1 MSPRQPKG
9 PQGRRVPNKS
19 HGLRGPGPSGR
30 PPRDAAPTSPTPATP
45 LEGAD
50 ATPSAASSS
59 AAASGDA
66 ASFGTLS
73 TRPGTR
79 SANRAAKRAAAGGV
93 RPKTQVRGRPSR
105 ASQGSTTGLIV
116 LGAIAVAVLAAVV
129 IIGNPFGSASP
140 SGSPAAAGSPTPVPS
155 HGDGTCPT
163 SAPAPL
169 KAGDVYEVTIKTKV
183 GNIVLKIDGALGP
196 NATGN
201 FIALVKCHF
210 YDGIVFHRL
219 VPDFVIQGGD
229 PEGTGGGGPGYTI
242 TDDPRTTTYKRGTL
256 AMARTAQQ
264 NSQGSQFFIVL
275 SDDANGALTQPSVV
289 YPYAIMGEVIDG
301 MTVVDQIAAM
311 PNLGEASGNAA
322 VDPVV
327 MDSVTITKSPNGTPT
342 TAPTVAPA
350 SPSAAPAS

>member
-1 MSPRQPKG
+1 MSPREPKG
-9 PQGRRVPNKS
+9 QQGRRVPNRS
-19 HGLRGPGPSGR
+19 HGLRGPGPAGR
-30 PPRDAAPTSPTPATP
+30 PPRDAAGTPPTPVP
-45 LEGAD
+45 SDAD
-50 ATPSAASSS
+50 ATPSPGSS
-59 AAASGDA
+59 AASGDA
-66 ASFGTLS
+66 ASFGAPT

-93 RPKTQVRGRPSR
+93 RPKTQVRRNPSR

-163 SAPAPL
+163 SAPAAL
-169 KAGDVYEVTIKTKV
+169 KSGDVYEVTIRTKV
-183 GNIVLKIDGALGP
+183 GNIVLKVDGALGP

-201 FIALVKCHF
+201 FIALVKCRF

-242 TDDPRTTTYKRGTL
+242 TDDPRTTTYRRGTL
-256 AMARTAQQ
+256 AMARTGQP

-275 SDDANGALTQPSVV
+275 DDDANGALTDPNVA
-289 YPYAIMGEVIDG
+289 YPYAIMGEVTSG
-301 MTVVDQIAAM
+301 MDIVDQIAAM
-311 PNLGEASGNAA
+311 PNSGEASGNAA
-322 VDPVV
+322 IDPVV
-327 MDSVTITKSPNGTPT
+327 MESVTITKSPSGSAT
-342 TAPTVAPA
+342 TAPTAPA